1 MIIEKMDK
9 EKETS
14 QVNEDTR
21 EWPQSE
27 YYDKRPILGNKG
39 PSKLREQ
46 FSKGMTFFLV
56 VAASIIFY
64 FLLLRLTH
72 ISEVLEKI
80 IHILKP
86 VIYGFAFAYL
96 LNPMVKTVEKWVRP
110 FIEERIGKERT
121 RQKIS
126 RGIGVAVA
134 LFLAIVLIIGLCN
147 MVIPELYKSIRDL
160 IVELP
165 GQLNDWL
172 YKLNQVELDNST
184 TGLLV
189 KNIVEEGTAMF
200 QKWLRT
206 DLLKQTNAIMSSLTV
221 GVVSIV
227 SELLNAVIGII
238 ISIYVLFSKE
248 VFAGQCKKIIYAVFS
263 PDRANLTLHLTKKSN
278 EIFGGFIIGKII
290 DSLIIGVLCFLCL
303 TVLNMPYTLLVSV
316 IVGVT
321 NVVPFFGPYI
331 GAVPSAILIML
342 ADPIKGVYFILFILV
357 LQQVDGNIIGPKIL
371 GDSTGLSAFWVVF
384 AILLGGGLFG
394 FIGMIMGVPTF
405 AVIYYIFQMLINQ
418 KLEKKKLP
426 THSENYD
433 QMSYVDE
440 GGRFV
445 YSEEALEMRKR
456 TEAQQKK
463 EKGE

>member
-1 MIIEKMDK
+1 MDK
-9 EKETS
+9 VKETI
-14 QVNEDTR
+14 QTNEDGKDR
-21 EWPQSE
+21 PQSE
-27 YYDKRPILGNKG
+27 YYDKRPVLGNKG

-72 ISEVLEKI
+72 ISGVLVKI

-96 LNPMVKTVEKWVRP
+96 LNPMVKGVEKWIKPVL
-110 FIEERIGKERT
+110 EDRIKKEST
-121 RQKIS
+121 LQKLS
-126 RGIGVAVA
+126 RGIGVAVS
-134 LFLAIVLIIGLCN
+134 LFVAILLVIGLCN

-165 GQLNDWL
+165 GQLNAWVD
-172 YKLNQVELDNST
+172 KLNQVELDNST

-189 KNIVEEGTAMF
+189 KNIIEEGTAMF
-200 QKWLRT
+200 QEWLRT
-206 DLLKQTNAIMSSLTV
+206 DLLKQTNSIMSSLTV

-248 VFAGQCKKIIYAVFS
+248 VFAGQCKKIIYAVLN

-303 TVLNMPYTLLVSV
+303 TILNMPYTLLVSV

-321 NVVPFFGPYI
+321 NIIPFFGPYI
-331 GAVPSAILIML
+331 GAIPSAILIML
-342 ADPIKGVYFILFILV
+342 ADPMKGVYFILFILV

-371 GDSTGLSAFWVVF
+371 GDSTGLSAFWVVV

-394 FIGMIMGVPTF
+394 FVGMIMGVPTF

-440 GGRFV
+440 SGKFV
-445 YSEEALEMRKR
+445 FSEDVIEIKKKM
-456 TEAQQKK
+456 EAQKQQK